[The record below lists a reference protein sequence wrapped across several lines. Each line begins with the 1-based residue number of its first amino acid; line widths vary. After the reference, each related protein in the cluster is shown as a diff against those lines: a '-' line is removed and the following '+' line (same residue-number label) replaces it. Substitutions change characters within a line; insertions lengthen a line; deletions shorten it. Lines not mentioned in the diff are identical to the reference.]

1 MSRQRNKPGS
11 PSRPS
16 PALLFAALGD
26 DTRLALVAQL
36 VSGKPSSIAELA
48 SGSPL
53 SRQAITKH
61 LRVLERA
68 GVVHSV
74 RSGRESQFV
83 LDPRPLHAMQH
94 YLDRVSRQWDQA
106 LARLKSFVE
115 D

>member
-1 MSRQRNKPGS
+1 MSPKSHKQR
-11 PSRPS
+11 RPQQ
-16 PALLFAALGD
+16 PKQAVVFAALGD
-26 DTRLALVAQL
+26 NTRLALVAKL
-36 VSGKPSSIAELA
+36 VSGKSASIAQLA

-115 D
+115 R

>member
-1 MSRQRNKPGS
+1 MSPKSHKRPHPQPPRQ
-11 PSRPS
+11 
-16 PALLFAALGD
+16 AVVFAALGD

-36 VSGKPSSIAELA
+36 VSGKPASIAELA

-74 RSGRESQFV
+74 RSGRESRFV

>member
-1 MSRQRNKPGS
+1 MSPKSHKQAHPRLPRQ
-11 PSRPS
+11 
-16 PALLFAALGD
+16 AVVFAALGD
-26 DTRLALVAQL
+26 DTRLALLAKL
-36 VSGKPSSIAELA
+36 VSGNPASIAKLA

-68 GVVHSV
+68 GVVRSV
-74 RSGRESQFV
+74 RSGRESRFA
-83 LDPRPLHAMQH
+83 LDPRPLHAMQN

>member
-1 MSRQRNKPGS
+1 MSPRSHKRARSSQPHQ
-11 PSRPS
+11 
-16 PALLFAALGD
+16 AVVFAALGD
-26 DTRLALVAQL
+26 DTRLALVAKL
-36 VSGKPSSIAELA
+36 VSGKSASIAQLA

-83 LDPRPLHAMQH
+83 LDPRPLHAMHH

-115 D
+115 R

>member
-1 MSRQRNKPGS
+1 MLRKSHKRDRLQQPQQ
-11 PSRPS
+11 
-16 PALLFAALGD
+16 AVLFRALGD
-26 DTRLALVAQL
+26 DTRLALVAAL
-36 VSGKPSSIAELA
+36 VSGKRASIAELA
-48 SGSPL
+48 SGSRL
-53 SRQAITKH
+53 TRQAITKH